1 MEKDDKGST
10 MIRMGVSGW
19 MFLLVPAY
27 PGCPGSKAVKRS
39 LYLCKDCYFRFDVN
53 HMQITYAKAKVIW
66 YPALCLDYSEY
77 VYVYMSEICFG
88 FIVVML

>member
-1 MEKDDKGST
+1 MHSVNYCLCYCEVDFD
-10 MIRMGVSGW
+10 
-19 MFLLVPAY
+19 FE
-27 PGCPGSKAVKRS
+27 
-39 LYLCKDCYFRFDVN
+39 YLCKDCYFRFDVN

>member
-1 MEKDDKGST
+1 
-10 MIRMGVSGW
+10 
-19 MFLLVPAY
+19 
-27 PGCPGSKAVKRS
+27 
-39 LYLCKDCYFRFDVN
+39 
-53 HMQITYAKAKVIW
+53 MQITYAKAKVIW